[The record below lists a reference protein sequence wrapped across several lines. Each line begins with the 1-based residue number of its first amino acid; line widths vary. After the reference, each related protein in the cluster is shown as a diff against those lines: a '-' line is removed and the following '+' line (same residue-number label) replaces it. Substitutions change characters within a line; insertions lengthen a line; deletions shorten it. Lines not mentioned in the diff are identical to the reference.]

1 MSKREELEARI
12 REQRTLEANKKGLV
26 GASGKIGVVLR
37 TLGQDIIAQSQE
49 EGFGILPQEE
59 PDEPRNS
66 SEFMKRIPV
75 MDVDGVR
82 RPDSEEWAE
91 MGEASFSYTRKIGMH
106 FDGLGRGMHM
116 EIQYDEEKSELSLFS
131 RGYLAYR
138 EVMGEI
144 EAYVPNEE
152 WEGWVERLYR
162 ISKDMQRKNREAE
175 FEENAKRA
183 EKEKAAWW
191 ESMLGRWGVF

>member
-37 TLGQDIIAQSQE
+37 MLGQDIIAQSQN
-49 EGFGILPQEE
+49 EGFSVLPEEEPQE
-59 PDEPRNS
+59 PKNN
-66 SEFMKRIPV
+66 SEFMSRIPI
-75 MDVDGVR
+75 MDVDGVS

-91 MGEASFSYTRKIGMH
+91 MGEANFSYTRKVGMH

-116 EIQYDEEKSELSLFS
+116 EIQYDEERSELSLLYK
-131 RGYLAYR
+131 GYLAYR

-144 EAYVPNEE
+144 DTYVPNEE

-162 ISKDMQRKNREAE
+162 LSKDIQRRGKEAE
-175 FEENAKRA
+175 FKENAERA
-183 EKEKAAWW
+183 EKEKASWW
-191 ESMLGRWGVF
+191 RSMLARWGEF

>member
-37 TLGQDIIAQSQE
+37 MLGQDVIAQSMD
-49 EGFGILPQEE
+49 EGFLLAPEEE
-59 PDEPRNS
+59 PQEPRNS
-66 SEFMKRIPV
+66 SEFMRRIPV
-75 MDVDGVR
+75 MDLDGVS

-91 MGEASFSYTRKIGMH
+91 MGEAEFSYTRKVGMH

-116 EIQYDEEKSELSLFS
+116 EIQYDEEKSELSLFY

-144 EAYVPNEE
+144 DTYVPNEE
-152 WEGWVERLYR
+152 WEGWLDRLHR
-162 ISKDMQRKNREAE
+162 LSKDIQRRQKEQE
-175 FEENAKRA
+175 FKENAERA
-183 EKEKAAWW
+183 EKEKSTWW
-191 ESMLGRWGVF
+191 DSMLARWGKF